1 MKFTLASTPGG
12 CTLSKTEFH
21 NYAELPV
28 PIGAGDLTALLSTL
42 LADPEKREVEQ
53 GPVMIV
59 RTNGG
64 VSIRTRDGTF
74 DLPWSHLFAIEG
86 APHA

>member
-1 MKFTLASTPGG
+1 MKFTLASTATG
-12 CTLSKTEFH
+12 CTISKVEFH
-21 NYAELPV
+21 QSTLF
-28 PIGAGDLTALLSTL
+28 PIPMGAGDVTALLSAL

-53 GPVMIV
+53 GPVLIV
-59 RTNGG
+59 RTEKG

-86 APHA
+86 ALNV

>member
-1 MKFTLASTPGG
+1 MKFTLASTPDG
-12 CTLSKTEFH
+12 CILSAVAFH
-21 NYAELPV
+21 ASTKF
-28 PIGAGDLTALLSTL
+28 PIPMGAGDLTALLSTL

-53 GPVMIV
+53 GAVMIV
-59 RTNGG
+59 RTTSG
-64 VSIRTRDGTF
+64 VSIRTAQGQF

>member
-12 CTLSKTEFH
+12 CTLSKVDFH
-21 NYAELPV
+21 ASTKF
-28 PIGAGDLTALLSTL
+28 PIPMGAGELTALLSTL

-53 GPVMIV
+53 GTVLIV
-59 RTNGG
+59 RAEKG

-86 APHA
+86 AAHA